1 MLFAHLRRGLIAGA
15 VGGLAYGLFVATVA
29 VNLVKVAE
37 SFEAG
42 HHGGQEPVVS
52 AATTV
57 AVSIGGGLLWGLF
70 LGLVVFG
77 LVYYFVEPAIPG
89 SPATRSYLLG
99 AAGFVTVSGAP
110 WLVLPP
116 LPPGVEQAL
125 PNDTRL
131 LLYAAMMIGG
141 AVTCGA
147 AVFLYDRISDEWGR
161 AFGFIAAGLPFVL
174 LIGASLLAPANPTS
188 VTLPDG
194 FLAAFRWTVVFGQ
207 AALWVVL
214 ASVHA
219 WSNSLHDDTVIEE
232 RDPDMPASE
241 VAEPLDT

>member
-1 MLFAHLRRGLIAGA
+1 MLFTHLRRGLLAGT
-15 VGGLAYGLFVATVA
+15 VGGLSYGLFVATVA

-37 SFEAG
+37 SLEAG
-42 HHGGQEPVVS
+42 HHDGQEPVVS
-52 AATTV
+52 ATTTV
-57 AVSIGGGLLWGLF
+57 AVSIGSGLLWGLF

-77 LVYYFVEPAIPG
+77 LVYYFVEPAVPG
-89 SPATRSYLLG
+89 SPTTRSYLLG

-110 WLVLPP
+110 WLVLSP

-147 AVFLYDRISDEWGR
+147 AVFLYGRISDEWGR
-161 AFGFIAAGLPFVL
+161 AFGFIAAGLPFVF
-174 LIGASLLAPANPTS
+174 LIGVSLLAPANPTS
-188 VTLPDG
+188 GTLPDG

-219 WSNSLHDDTVIEE
+219 WSSSLQADAIAKE
-232 RDPDMPASE
+232 RNPDAPASD
-241 VAEPLDT
+241 VSN